1 MEAKLVAE
9 NLCEDFWESFSENYW
24 SLLNTLSEYNVK
36 INAGH
41 YLDFGNALDAKF
53 VNDLV
58 AAQVISLLLKD
69 KTLYIPN
76 REILIS
82 IMKRSQ
88 FKQYINWGGTSACYQ
103 LISMEQAFISSL
115 PTALATMC
123 IDEKG
128 KQFIQEVC
136 AQDIV
141 FGGELAKKIGSLVGG
156 LNSLLII
163 EIKGE
168 EELFR
173 SMSAIRES
181 GDWRS
186 QATIIE
192 KKYNYEL
199 KNRGALIRN
208 RVFRHSYVGS
218 KIADNVCLSHDNEAA
233 IDYRY
238 DKNFCQSALL
248 HIGVETTGS
257 SGTGF
262 VISEDGYALTCAH
275 VVEGAKEIYATII
288 NGDGY
293 PVGRHEGFEVY
304 DAGDGEVVYANK
316 QLDIALLK
324 MGHYGNGFLPI
335 EQTPILPEIG
345 DEVVVFGY
353 PLGYEMPQSN
363 FFGPNYS
370 FYKGYVS
377 SNQVNNGNS
386 VTFLDI
392 DVKSGNSGSPVI
404 SIRTGKV
411 IGIISGVKVGSRA
424 GLNEKMPYMIPI
436 QHFIELLK

>member
-1 MEAKLVAE
+1 MAE
-9 NLCEDFWESFSENYW
+9 NLCEDLWEFFSENYT
-24 SLLNTLSEYNVK
+24 SILNTLSKYNAK
-36 INAGH
+36 IASGH
-41 YLDFGNALDAKF
+41 YLDFENTLDAKF
-53 VNDLV
+53 VINLV

-76 REILIS
+76 REILLS
-82 IMKRSQ
+82 IMKQSQ
-88 FKQYINWGGTSACYQ
+88 FAQYVEWDDSSSRYQ
-103 LISMEQAFISSL
+103 IIPMEQVSASSL
-115 PTALATMC
+115 PNALAAMC

-141 FGGELAKKIGSLVGG
+141 FGGDLAKKIGSFVGE
-156 LNSLLII
+156 LDSILIV

-173 SMSAIRES
+173 YMRTMRENGGWS
-181 GDWRS
+181 S
-186 QATIIE
+186 KATILQ

-199 KNRGALIRN
+199 SNRGALIRN
-208 RVFRHSYVGS
+208 RVFLHSCAGR
-218 KIADNVCLSHDNEAA
+218 KIVDNVCLSSNSETA
-233 IDYRY
+233 IDYRH
-238 DKNFCQSALL
+238 DKNFCQTALL
-248 HIGVETTGS
+248 HIGVESTGS

-275 VVEGAKEIYATII
+275 VVEGVKEIYATII
-288 NGDGY
+288 IGDGY
-293 PVGRHEGFEVY
+293 PVRGCDGFEVY
-304 DAGDGEVVYANK
+304 DAGGGEVVYVNK

-324 MGHYGNGFLPI
+324 MEHFGNGFLPV
-335 EQTPILPEIG
+335 EQAPILPEIG
-345 DEVVVFGY
+345 EEVVVYGY

-363 FFGPNYS
+363 SFGPNYS

-404 SIRTGKV
+404 SVRTGKV
-411 IGIISGVKVGSRA
+411 IGIISGVKVGSRV